1 MNIEQLEQNIQS
13 LVTNLNEE
21 TFVYD
26 LLRAYEL
33 PKASITRL
41 QKGDYNLS
49 KKPGEILWKKQLFF
63 KQATEEEGDLH
74 VLIDNL
80 KNDPTIKKQHPRFII
95 VTDFQTLLAVDTKIH
110 DTLDVPLRD
119 FLKHYD
125 FFLPLDGKGEIAD
138 TE

>member
-41 QKGDYNLS
+41 QKGRLQSLEKTRRKFSGKNSSFSS
-49 KKPGEILWKKQLFF
+49 KL
-63 KQATEEEGDLH
+63 TEEEGDLH

-80 KNDPTIKKQHPRFII
+80 KNDPTIKKTASPFYYCDRFSN
-95 VTDFQTLLAVDTKIH
+95 AVGCG
-110 DTLDVPLRD
+110 
-119 FLKHYD
+119 Y
-125 FFLPLDGKGEIAD
+125 
-138 TE
+138 